1 MKRFFLLFFVIVF
14 FQAIS
19 LPLQAE
25 IKTFTKEYVYRAG
38 KEDGKSASRV
48 IALREAKHLLLE
60 ELVASLE
67 GETGIKSLKLTK
79 DQRMAIAAVI
89 APTEVI
95 AEKWEGVT
103 YRISLKIDVDPADA
117 VKSMAAIYND
127 PEKRR
132 ALEELRIRSEELLQI
147 NKKLKKDLLLAKGKK
162 RKLDKE
168 IYLKTI
174 HELTSID
181 WAENGYA
188 HANSGKYEQAIKDF
202 DKVIELDAK
211 DFNAYYNRGTAYAQL
226 RRYPQALQDF
236 NSAVALKPAF
246 APVLMKRGFAYFS
259 MGQHDQ
265 AVQDFDRAI
274 AVDPKS
280 SEGYNARGIV
290 NANRG
295 KFNEAIK
302 DFDRAVE
309 LSPRFVSAFMNRG
322 LAYYNNGKYDESIQN
337 FTKAVDLDPKLTVT
351 HLYLGL
357 AHTKL
362 GKYNQ
367 AIGDY
372 ETAIKLDAK
381 LSVAYYNL
389 ARIYASR
396 GDDKQALENLKT
408 ALQINPGLKAKAG
421 TEADFEKIRQQP
433 EYIELIGPK

>member
-1 MKRFFLLFFVIVF
+1 MKKFFLLFSAIVF
-14 FQAIS
+14 LQALS

-25 IKTFTKEYVYRAG
+25 IKTFTKAFAYQAG
-38 KEDGKSASRV
+38 KEDSKSSSRLL
-48 IALREAKHLLLE
+48 ALREAKRLLRE
-60 ELVASLE
+60 GLVASLE
-67 GETGIKSLKLTK
+67 GETEMKRLQMTK
-79 DQRMAIAAVI
+79 DQQMALAAGIVQ
-89 APTEVI
+89 TEVLE
-95 AEKWEGVT
+95 EKWDGRT
-103 YRISLKIDVDPADA
+103 YRLTLRIDVNPVDA

-132 ALEELRIRSEELLQI
+132 ELEDLRIRSEELLQI

-174 HELTSID
+174 HELTGID

-188 HANSGKYEQAIKDF
+188 HANSGKYDQAIKDF
-202 DKVIELDAK
+202 DKVIELDSK

-236 NSAVALKPAF
+236 NKAVALKPAF
-246 APVLMKRGFAYFS
+246 SPVLIKRGFAAFS

-265 AVQDFDRAI
+265 AVQDFGRAI
-274 AVDPKS
+274 VLDPKS
-280 SEGYNARGIV
+280 PEGYNARGIV

-322 LAYYNNGKYDESIQN
+322 LAYFNDGKYDESIRN
-337 FTKAVDLDPKLTVT
+337 FNKAVELDPKLTVT

-396 GDDKQALENLKT
+396 GDDKQAVENLKT
-408 ALQINPGLKAKAG
+408 ALQINPAFKAKAG